1 MIELRIP
8 KEHAND
14 DYVLVSK
21 AYINTDEKVT
31 EEQELIE
38 IETSKTTI
46 VLSAP
51 TEGIAELIVKED
63 QEIEVNSVYCRL
75 YSNQEWS
82 NKKNN
87 NPSETVAEKLSADSN
102 ADRVVSDAAKELL
115 KDDPSL
121 LNTESMWVTSRAMR
135 SRPNEKKVAKEDSTD
150 LAKKPINVELNYS
163 KIRTSIRKRAEIG
176 ALRASGGGPFQSVL
190 GINIEAQKRIVSDLI
205 FNSSLLDIACY
216 ETSKLLD
223 TEFNDLNGFYIS
235 DSEIGIYDEVHAGI
249 SLDNHSNLVV
259 AKVEDAANLSLQ
271 QIQKRLSDLLTK
283 FEDDALDQYDLMPT
297 TFTISDL
304 SNTFCTYM
312 LPLLNDHQALIL
324 GIVRQAKGFNLYAT
338 FDHRVSEGLRVSK
351 FLEQLKQ
358 RCEAHFNLSDDQTL
372 QDRTLIVCSFC
383 QKTLEEEF
391 QVGNKD
397 RGFIQITSENGV
409 KLCCRTCFDGW

>member
-21 AYINTDEKVT
+21 VYINTDEKVT
-31 EEQELIE
+31 EDQELIE

-51 TEGIAELIVKED
+51 SEGIAELIVKED

-75 YSNQEWS
+75 YSKQEWS
-82 NKKNN
+82 NEKINS
-87 NPSETVAEKLSADSN
+87 PSETVAEKLSAGSGT
-102 ADRVVSDAAKELL
+102 DRVVSDAARELL

-121 LNTESMWVTSRAMR
+121 VNSESMWVTSRAMR
-135 SRPNEKKVAKEDSTD
+135 SRPNEKKVAKDSTD
-150 LAKKPINVELNYS
+150 LAKKPINVDLNYS
-163 KIRTSIRKRAEIG
+163 NKRTSIRKRAEIG

-235 DSEIGIYDEVHAGI
+235 DSEIGVYDEVHAGI
-249 SLDNHSNLVV
+249 SLDDHSNLVV
-259 AKVEDAANLSLQ
+259 ARVEDAANLNLQ
-271 QIQKRLSDLLTK
+271 QIQKRLGDLFAK
-283 FEDDALDQYDLMPT
+283 FEDDALDQNDLMPT

-304 SNTFCTYM
+304 SNTSCIYM
-312 LPLLNDHQALIL
+312 LPLLNDHQALIV
-324 GIVRQAKGFNLYAT
+324 GIVRQAKGFNLYAA

-358 RCEAHFNLSDDQTL
+358 RCEAHFNLNDDQVQ

-383 QKTLEEEF
+383 QKTLDEEF
-391 QVGNKD
+391 QVGNRD
-397 RGFIQITSENGV
+397 RGFIQITSEDGV